1 MVSPEM
7 QLSSKSLIRI
17 QDVSK
22 TFQSTRG
29 EQVSAL
35 ERITF
40 DVQQNEFVSLV
51 GPSGCGKSTVLKI
64 IGGLLRPT
72 SGAVFIQEQ
81 EVDEPIEKVG
91 FVFQNATLLDWRTVW
106 DNILLPIHIKRLN
119 VSEYA
124 EKVRQLLVLT
134 GLQGFEHKYPF
145 ELSGGMQQRVSIA
158 RALIHDP
165 EIILMDEPFGAL
177 DALTREQMGLELLR
191 IWQSNK
197 TTTVFVT
204 HDISEAIFLSDRVVV
219 ITRRPGKIANIFKI
233 DIPRPRGRSIIS
245 NPRFIQYAEQIRESL
260 GLAD

>member
-1 MVSPEM
+1 M
-7 QLSSKSLIRI
+7 
-17 QDVSK
+17 
-22 TFQSTRG
+22 
-29 EQVSAL
+29 
-35 ERITF
+35 
-40 DVQQNEFVSLV
+40 
-51 GPSGCGKSTVLKI
+51 
-64 IGGLLRPT
+64 
-72 SGAVFIQEQ
+72 
-81 EVDEPIEKVG
+81 
-91 FVFQNATLLDWRTVW
+91 
-106 DNILLPIHIKRLN
+106 
-119 VSEYA
+119 
-124 EKVRQLLVLT
+124 LT

>member
-1 MVSPEM
+1 M
-7 QLSSKSLIRI
+7 
-17 QDVSK
+17 
-22 TFQSTRG
+22 
-29 EQVSAL
+29 
-35 ERITF
+35 
-40 DVQQNEFVSLV
+40 QQNEFVSLV

-91 FVFQNATLLDWRTVW
+91 FVFQNATLLDWRTVR

-124 EKVRQLLVLT
+124 EKVRQLLELT

-177 DALTREQMGLELLR
+177 DALTREQMGLELL
-191 IWQSNK
+191 
-197 TTTVFVT
+197 
-204 HDISEAIFLSDRVVV
+204 
-219 ITRRPGKIANIFKI
+219 
-233 DIPRPRGRSIIS
+233 
-245 NPRFIQYAEQIRESL
+245 
-260 GLAD
+260 

>member
-134 GLQGFEHKYPF
+134 GLQGFEHKYPR
-145 ELSGGMQQRVSIA
+145 ELSGGMQQRVAIA

-165 EIILMDEPFGAL
+165 ELLLMDEPFGAL
-177 DALTREQMGLELLR
+177 DEMTRDQMGIELLR
-191 IWQSNK
+191 ITEKMKK
-197 TTTVFVT
+197 TVLFVT
-204 HDISEAIFLSDRVVV
+204 HSIPEAVLLGDKVLVMSN
-219 ITRRPGKIANIFKI
+219 RPALIKANYEIGL
-233 DIPRPRGRSIIS
+233 PRPRSSQTRVDLKYVEYCQ
-245 NPRFIQYAEQIRESL
+245 NVREVL
-260 GLAD
+260 GIA